1 MAVDRDHGG
10 DEPAA
15 GVEVPRAVH
24 PLVYG
29 VVRLMEMS
37 EALLALVVM
46 LCVFFAALT
55 IWAVAATV
63 GDLVDRWAV
72 AKMEEL
78 KKENERLKKSLGEK
92 EKENEDEQGTDV
104 EGDDHL

>member
-1 MAVDRDHGG
+1 
-10 DEPAA
+10 
-15 GVEVPRAVH
+15 
-24 PLVYG
+24 
-29 VVRLMEMS
+29 MEMS
-37 EALLALVVM
+37 DALLALVVM
-46 LCVFFAALT
+46 LCVFFAAMT

-72 AKMEEL
+72 GRMEEL

>member
-1 MAVDRDHGG
+1 
-10 DEPAA
+10 
-15 GVEVPRAVH
+15 
-24 PLVYG
+24 
-29 VVRLMEMS
+29 MEMS

-46 LCVFFAALT
+46 LCVFFAVMT

-72 AKMEEL
+72 GRMEEL

-92 EKENEDEQGTDV
+92 EKENEDDKSV
-104 EGDDHL
+104 

>member
-1 MAVDRDHGG
+1 
-10 DEPAA
+10 
-15 GVEVPRAVH
+15 
-24 PLVYG
+24 
-29 VVRLMEMS
+29 MEMS

-46 LCVFFAALT
+46 LCVFFAAMT
-55 IWAVAATV
+55 IWAVGATV

-78 KKENERLKKSLGEK
+78 KKENERLKKSIGEK

>member
-1 MAVDRDHGG
+1 
-10 DEPAA
+10 
-15 GVEVPRAVH
+15 
-24 PLVYG
+24 
-29 VVRLMEMS
+29 MEMS
-37 EALLALVVM
+37 EELLALVVM

-55 IWAVAATV
+55 IWAVATTV

>member
-1 MAVDRDHGG
+1 
-10 DEPAA
+10 
-15 GVEVPRAVH
+15 
-24 PLVYG
+24 
-29 VVRLMEMS
+29 MEMS

-46 LCVFFAALT
+46 LCVFFAAMT
-55 IWAVAATV
+55 IWAVVATV

-78 KKENERLKKSLGEK
+78 KKENEQLKKSLGEK

>member
-1 MAVDRDHGG
+1 
-10 DEPAA
+10 
-15 GVEVPRAVH
+15 
-24 PLVYG
+24 
-29 VVRLMEMS
+29 MEMS

-46 LCVFFAALT
+46 LCVFFAAMT
-55 IWAVAATV
+55 IWAVVATV

-78 KKENERLKKSLGEK
+78 KKENERLKKSIGEK

>member
-1 MAVDRDHGG
+1 
-10 DEPAA
+10 
-15 GVEVPRAVH
+15 
-24 PLVYG
+24 
-29 VVRLMEMS
+29 MEMS

-46 LCVFFAALT
+46 LCVFFAAMT
-55 IWAVAATV
+55 IWAVVATV

-72 AKMEEL
+72 GRMEEL
-78 KKENERLKKSLGEK
+78 KKENEQLKKSLGEK

>member
-1 MAVDRDHGG
+1 
-10 DEPAA
+10 
-15 GVEVPRAVH
+15 
-24 PLVYG
+24 
-29 VVRLMEMS
+29 MEMS

-55 IWAVAATV
+55 IWAVVATV

-92 EKENEDEQGTDV
+92 EKENEDEDEQGTDV